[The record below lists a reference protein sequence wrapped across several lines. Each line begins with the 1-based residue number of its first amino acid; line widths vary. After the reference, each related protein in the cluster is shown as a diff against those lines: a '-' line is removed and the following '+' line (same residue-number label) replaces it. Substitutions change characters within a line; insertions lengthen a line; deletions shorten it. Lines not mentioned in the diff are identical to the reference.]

1 MYVFQY
7 VRTLTL
13 HSYGWATETTPLHA
27 CHILPLLFW
36 CQNAAKGHLWDSYR
50 CAMIISFESK
60 SSFPFLLFWP
70 FAPLL
75 MEQLMVHP
83 HQYVLYCK
91 NFVALVCHTM
101 KTLYWSVLVN
111 AKTQCLPVYHT
122 VKTLCWSVLVYHTW
136 YCENLGPLF
145 ADLSYFE
152 SLVPVFPSMPY
163 WEKCV
168 PIFTDILYCKTLVP
182 VCTGIPVVTCTCTS
196 QYAILWKIWTSL
208 YWYTILKKTC
218 SSLYWYTNSDMHWY
232 QSLQVYW

>member
-1 MYVFQY
+1 MKSFCFKLQLGLYASTEVLTQIPYQSATAGLQEDITRNLMKYRYDSHCVCCYAKIKREKYVFQY

-75 MEQLMVHP
+75 MEQLMVRP

-101 KTLYWSVLVN
+101 KNLVLI
-111 AKTQCLPVYHT
+111 C
-122 VKTLCWSVLVYHTW
+122 
-136 YCENLGPLF
+136 
-145 ADLSYFE
+145 
-152 SLVPVFPSMPY
+152 
-163 WEKCV
+163 
-168 PIFTDILYCKTLVP
+168 TDKR
-182 VCTGIPVVTCTCTS
+182 
-196 QYAILWKIWTSL
+196 
-208 YWYTILKKTC
+208 
-218 SSLYWYTNSDMHWY
+218 
-232 QSLQVYW
+232 